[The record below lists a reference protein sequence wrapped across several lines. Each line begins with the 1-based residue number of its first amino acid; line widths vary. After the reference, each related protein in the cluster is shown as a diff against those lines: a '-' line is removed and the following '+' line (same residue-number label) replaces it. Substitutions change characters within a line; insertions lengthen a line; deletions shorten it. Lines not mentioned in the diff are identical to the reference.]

1 MPENLKNNLHKIL
14 EKKKKENLYSNQSTN
29 DFLFPPAPPKTSTR
43 PAWAKRRFQ
52 QPDPSLSQN
61 FTGLIPWILVNVRGC

>member
-1 MPENLKNNLHKIL
+1 MPENLKNILHKIQ
-14 EKKKKENLYSNQSTN
+14 KKNSKKNIYSNQSTN
-29 DFLFPPAPPKTSTR
+29 GCLFPPAPPKTSTR

-61 FTGLIPWILVNVRGC
+61 FTGLIPWILVNVHGC